1 MKIEQFQYNRKKG
14 WDIPLEKSMKD
25 AADWVIIFGE
35 KNLIKSVSHMAHIKA
50 CFPNA
55 VILSGSTAGEI
66 HDNQVHDNTLSLTA
80 VKFNKSHIN
89 AFQDDLT
96 SYETSF
102 EMGKA
107 LAEKIDQKNLKHIF
121 ILSDGV
127 KTNATELINGIYS
140 VIPETIVIT
149 GGLCGDGASFKETV
163 LGLDG
168 NNKINQSVI
177 VGFYGDQLKVGYG
190 SRGGWIPFGPKR
202 VVTKSNGNILYELDH
217 QLALDLYKIYLKDQA
232 KELPASGLLF
242 PLSLVDKTGENII
255 NDSGIPIVRTVV
267 GVNEDDKSLMFAGDI
282 PEGSITQLMQA
293 STEDLIEGAVKAAQ
307 ISIINNESP
316 ELVVMIS
323 CVGRKLIMGQQ
334 SVEEVEEVI
343 NQYKKANSKTTSKTT
358 PSVTGFYSY
367 GEICPFFIN
376 QTKCQ
381 KSLLHNQT
389 MTITTFSEK

>member
-1 MKIEQFQYNRKKG
+1 M
-14 WDIPLEKSMKD
+14 
-25 AADWVIIFGE
+25 
-35 KNLIKSVSHMAHIKA
+35 
-50 CFPNA
+50 
-55 VILSGSTAGEI
+55 
-66 HDNQVHDNTLSLTA
+66 
-80 VKFNKSHIN
+80 
-89 AFQDDLT
+89 
-96 SYETSF
+96 
-102 EMGKA
+102 
-107 LAEKIDQKNLKHIF
+107 
-121 ILSDGV
+121 
-127 KTNATELINGIYS
+127 
-140 VIPETIVIT
+140 IT

-190 SRGGWIPFGPKR
+190 
-202 VVTKSNGNILYELDH
+202 LDH